1 MQIFNAYYTHTHT
14 TRACIH
20 TCIRYSNKI
29 FLDSFLF
36 YFLLDDQDMALG
48 GLSPMTQL
56 KELVIDEGTL
66 FVNAF
71 VTTPICCP
79 SRCVTFFAMTWHLF
93 DGLPI
98 HLLLIY
104 VVVFSRSSILTGKYV
119 HNHGAHNNSVNGN
132 CAGQDWVDNNE
143 KSTVA
148 TSLHELG
155 YRTMFAG
162 KYLNQYG
169 LPNSPSPVE
178 HVPPG
183 WDSWLGLC
191 GNSQYYNY
199 HTSDN
204 GVLVAHGSDY
214 ASDYFTDVIANRS
227 YAFLENTTRD
237 YPNSPFFMMLA
248 TPASHGPNTAAPQY
262 DDEFPNATA
271 PRTPNY
277 NVWGANKHWLMR
289 YQVPM
294 DSAEQRGTD
303 ITLQK
308 RWRTLLSVDD
318 MISNLVRMLDDR
330 GILDDT

>member
-1 MQIFNAYYTHTHT
+1 
-14 TRACIH
+14 
-20 TCIRYSNKI
+20 
-29 FLDSFLF
+29 
-36 YFLLDDQDMALG
+36 
-48 GLSPMTQL
+48 MTQL